1 MADYKKLKPFVLLW
15 EGGYMDD
22 PDDLGGAT
30 MKGVTLATYRSV
42 YGRNKTKADLR
53 RMTDEEWEHI
63 FKTRFWDKWKGDQIE
78 SQSVANM
85 LVDWLWCSGSYGIRI
100 PQSVLRVD
108 VDGIVGAK
116 TLAALNAVPAATMFK
131 RLKEE
136 RLAFLERICKSR
148 PANKKFLKGWKNR
161 VNAIT

>member
-1 MADYKKLKPFVLLW
+1 
-15 EGGYMDD
+15 MDD